1 MTEATRLSGLPGYD
15 TAPDVY
21 ETPDLTDDAATT
33 TTTLP
38 TSPRST
44 TEDTD
49 ATSESTDDEDDD
61 DLGANHARRESGGG
75 GGGVSKRRL
84 YPERARRKFG
94 AASGRV
100 EVKGV
105 DLSDRVDG
113 GRKGYRVRRPSG
125 RRSGRRGGLGGSE
138 GEEEGLEGRLARLR
152 REVEECRVLAGG
164 VRVGGGDEGG
174 EGENEGEGGDGG
186 AGGVGVEEVD
196 GLGRLLASIQVPVAR
211 DRRKGQQSA
220 PRPPAVNGAGTQ
232 EALGLDEDV
241 SDEQTLSRVADFDTR
256 LSELEQALGISSLD
270 AATADA
276 LATPVLPSLTALD
289 QQLSA
294 LASATSLTHLEAA
307 SSRIQKLRG
316 EAEQLSQTPAMK
328 TPATN
333 GNASES
339 DSAHSLSQD
348 DMDKL
353 QHLFQLLP
361 NLQSLSPTVPAL
373 LARLR
378 SLRTLHTS
386 AANAAAE
393 LDEVERRQAQM
404 DEELAQWRN
413 GLSRVEKVVGQASE
427 ANGANGRFVDEWV
440 KDLEGRVRAVR

>member
-15 TAPDVY
+15 SAPDVY
-21 ETPDLTDDAATT
+21 ETPDLTDDAATATT

-38 TSPRST
+38 TSPRSA

-49 ATSESTDDEDDD
+49 ATSESNDDEDDD
-61 DLGANHARRESGGG
+61 DLGANHARKEAGSGGA
-75 GGGVSKRRL
+75 GVSRRRL

-100 EVKGV
+100 EVEGV

-113 GRKGYRVRRPSG
+113 GRQGYRVRRRRSG
-125 RRSGRRGGLGGSE
+125 RRSGRRGGVEGSD
-138 GEEEGLEGRLARLR
+138 GEMEEGLGERMARLR
-152 REVEECRVLAGG
+152 REVEECRVLA
-164 VRVGGGDEGG
+164 EGG
-174 EGENEGEGGDGG
+174 RNEEVEQGEGV
-186 AGGVGVEEVD
+186 AGVGVEEVG

-220 PRPPAVNGAGTQ
+220 PRPPAVNGAVIQ
-232 EALGLDEDV
+232 EALGLDDDV
-241 SDEQTLSRVADFDTR
+241 LDEQTLGRVADFDTR
-256 LSELEQALGISSLD
+256 LVELEQALGISSLD

-276 LATPVLPSLTALD
+276 LSTPVLPSLTALD

-307 SSRIQKLRG
+307 SSRLQKLRG
-316 EAEQLSQTPAMK
+316 EAEQLSQA
-328 TPATN
+328 PATRSPPVN
-333 GNASES
+333 GNAAES
-339 DSAHSLSQD
+339 QGAHLLSQD
-348 DMDKL
+348 DMEKL
-353 QHLFQLLP
+353 QLLFQLLP

-386 AANAAAE
+386 AASAAAE
-393 LDEVERRQAQM
+393 LDEVERRQAHM
-404 DEELAQWRN
+404 DEELAQWRD

>member
-15 TAPDVY
+15 SAPDVY
-21 ETPDLTDDAATT
+21 ETPDLTDDAATATT

-38 TSPRST
+38 TSPRSA

-49 ATSESTDDEDDD
+49 ATSESNDDEDDD
-61 DLGANHARRESGGG
+61 DLGADHARKEAGSGGA
-75 GGGVSKRRL
+75 GVSRRRL

-100 EVKGV
+100 EVEGV

-113 GRKGYRVRRPSG
+113 GRQGYRVRRRRSG
-125 RRSGRRGGLGGSE
+125 RRSGRRGGVEGSD
-138 GEEEGLEGRLARLR
+138 GEMEEGLGERMARLR
-152 REVEECRVLAGG
+152 REVEECRVLA
-164 VRVGGGDEGG
+164 EGG
-174 EGENEGEGGDGG
+174 RNEEVEQGEGV
-186 AGGVGVEEVD
+186 AGVGVEE
-196 GLGRLLASIQVPVAR
+196 VPVAR

-220 PRPPAVNGAGTQ
+220 PRPPAVNGAVIQ
-232 EALGLDEDV
+232 EALGLDDDV
-241 SDEQTLSRVADFDTR
+241 LDEQTLGRVADFDTR
-256 LSELEQALGISSLD
+256 LVELEQALGISSLD

-276 LATPVLPSLTALD
+276 LSTPVLPSLTALD

-307 SSRIQKLRG
+307 SSRLQKLRG
-316 EAEQLSQTPAMK
+316 EAEQLSQAA
-328 TPATN
+328 ATRSPPVN
-333 GNASES
+333 GNAAES
-339 DSAHSLSQD
+339 QGAHLLSQD
-348 DMDKL
+348 DMEKL
-353 QHLFQLLP
+353 QLLFQLLP

-386 AANAAAE
+386 AASAAAE
-393 LDEVERRQAQM
+393 LDEVERRQAHM
-404 DEELAQWRN
+404 DEELAQWRA

>member
-49 ATSESTDDEDDD
+49 ATSESDDDDND
-61 DLGANHARRESGGG
+61 DLGANHARRESGG

-100 EVKGV
+100 EVEGL

-125 RRSGRRGGLGGSE
+125 RRTRRGGFEGVD
-138 GEEEGLEGRLARLR
+138 GEEEGLEERLARLR

-174 EGENEGEGGDGG
+174 EGES
-186 AGGVGVEEVD
+186 VEEVD
-196 GLGRLLASIQVPVAR
+196 GLGRLLASSQVPVAR

-220 PRPPAVNGAGTQ
+220 PRPPAVNGAGIQ

-276 LATPVLPSLTALD
+276 LSTPVLPSLTALD

-316 EAEQLSQTPAMK
+316 DAEQLSQA
-328 TPATN
+328 PATRSPAVN
-333 GNASES
+333 GNAAES
-339 DSAHSLSQD
+339 DGAHTLSQD

-353 QHLFQLLP
+353 QLLFQLLP

-378 SLRTLHTS
+378 SLRTLHAS
-386 AANAAAE
+386 AADAAAE

-404 DEELAQWRN
+404 DEELAQWRD

-427 ANGANGRFVDEWV
+427 ANGLNGRVVDEWV

>member
-1 MTEATRLSGLPGYD
+1 
-15 TAPDVY
+15 
-21 ETPDLTDDAATT
+21 
-33 TTTLP
+33 
-38 TSPRST
+38 
-44 TEDTD
+44 
-49 ATSESTDDEDDD
+49 
-61 DLGANHARRESGGG
+61 
-75 GGGVSKRRL
+75 
-84 YPERARRKFG
+84 
-94 AASGRV
+94 
-100 EVKGV
+100 
-105 DLSDRVDG
+105 
-113 GRKGYRVRRPSG
+113 
-125 RRSGRRGGLGGSE
+125 
-138 GEEEGLEGRLARLR
+138 
-152 REVEECRVLAGG
+152 
-164 VRVGGGDEGG
+164 
-174 EGENEGEGGDGG
+174 
-186 AGGVGVEEVD
+186 
-196 GLGRLLASIQVPVAR
+196 
-211 DRRKGQQSA
+211 
-220 PRPPAVNGAGTQ
+220 
-232 EALGLDEDV
+232 
-241 SDEQTLSRVADFDTR
+241 
-256 LSELEQALGISSLD
+256 LEQALGISSLD

-378 SLRTLHTS
+378 NLRTLHTS

>member
-21 ETPDLTDDAATT
+21 ETPDLIDDAATVS
-33 TTTLP
+33 TTLP

-49 ATSESTDDEDDD
+49 ATSESDDDEGDD
-61 DLGANHARRESGGG
+61 DLGANHARRESGG

-100 EVKGV
+100 EVEGV

-113 GRKGYRVRRPSG
+113 GRQGYRVRRLSG
-125 RRSGRRGGLGGSE
+125 RRSGRRGGFEGSD
-138 GEEEGLEGRLARLR
+138 GEEEGLEERLARLR
-152 REVEECRVLAGG
+152 REVEECRVLAEGG
-164 VRVGGGDEGG
+164 RREGGEEEG
-174 EGENEGEGGDGG
+174 EGENEGEG

-220 PRPPAVNGAGTQ
+220 PRPPAVNGAGIKD
-232 EALGLDEDV
+232 ALGLDEDF
-241 SDEQTLSRVADFDTR
+241 SDEQTLGRVADFDAR
-256 LSELEQALGISSLD
+256 LSGLEQALGISSLD

-276 LATPVLPSLTALD
+276 LSTPVLPSLTALD

-316 EAEQLSQTPAMK
+316 DAEQLSQA
-328 TPATN
+328 PATRSSAVN
-333 GNASES
+333 GNAGES
-339 DSAHSLSQD
+339 DGAHTLSQD

-386 AANAAAE
+386 AADAAAE

-404 DEELAQWRN
+404 DEELAQWRD

>member
-15 TAPDVY
+15 SAPDVY
-21 ETPDLTDDAATT
+21 ETPDLTDDAATATT

-38 TSPRST
+38 TSPRSA

-49 ATSESTDDEDDD
+49 ATSESNDDEDDD
-61 DLGANHARRESGGG
+61 DLGADHARKEAGSGGA
-75 GGGVSKRRL
+75 GVSRRRL

-100 EVKGV
+100 EVEGV
-105 DLSDRVDG
+105 DLSDRVDW
-113 GRKGYRVRRPSG
+113 GRQGYRVRRRRSG
-125 RRSGRRGGLGGSE
+125 RRSGRRGGVEGSD
-138 GEEEGLEGRLARLR
+138 GEMEEGLGERMARLR
-152 REVEECRVLAGG
+152 REVEECRVLA
-164 VRVGGGDEGG
+164 EGG
-174 EGENEGEGGDGG
+174 RNEEVEQGEGV
-186 AGGVGVEEVD
+186 AGVGVEE
-196 GLGRLLASIQVPVAR
+196 VPVAR

-220 PRPPAVNGAGTQ
+220 PRPPAVNGAVIQ
-232 EALGLDEDV
+232 EALGLDDDV
-241 SDEQTLSRVADFDTR
+241 LDEQTLGRVADFDTR
-256 LSELEQALGISSLD
+256 LVELEQALGISSLD

-276 LATPVLPSLTALD
+276 LSTPVLPSLTALD

-307 SSRIQKLRG
+307 SSRLQKLRG
-316 EAEQLSQTPAMK
+316 EAEQLSQA
-328 TPATN
+328 PATRSPPVN
-333 GNASES
+333 GNAAES
-339 DSAHSLSQD
+339 QGAHLLSQD
-348 DMDKL
+348 DMEKL
-353 QHLFQLLP
+353 QLLFQLLP

-386 AANAAAE
+386 AASAAAE
-393 LDEVERRQAQM
+393 LDEVERRQAHM
-404 DEELAQWRN
+404 DEELAQWRA

>member
-49 ATSESTDDEDDD
+49 ATSESDDDDDD

-75 GGGVSKRRL
+75 SGGVSKRRL

-100 EVKGV
+100 EVEGV

-125 RRSGRRGGLGGSE
+125 RRSGWRGGCEGSE
-138 GEEEGLEGRLARLR
+138 GGEEGLEERLARLR

-174 EGENEGEGGDGG
+174 EGEN
-186 AGGVGVEEVD
+186 VEEVD

-220 PRPPAVNGAGTQ
+220 PRPTAVNGAGIKD
-232 EALGLDEDV
+232 ALGLDEDF
-241 SDEQTLSRVADFDTR
+241 SDEQTLGRVADFDAR
-256 LSELEQALGISSLD
+256 LSGLEQALGISSLD

-307 SSRIQKLRG
+307 SSRIQKLRD
-316 EAEQLSQTPAMK
+316 EAEQLSQA
-328 TPATN
+328 PATRSPAVN
-333 GNASES
+333 GNAAES
-339 DSAHSLSQD
+339 DGAHTLGQD
-348 DMDKL
+348 DMEKL

-386 AANAAAE
+386 AANVAAE

-404 DEELAQWRN
+404 DEELAQWRD